1 VGRAVID
8 YLLDTDIFSLF
19 LRNDV
24 NVVRNV
30 IAHLSRS
37 IAVSIITVQEVCDGW
52 VAAIN
57 QAKTPARLAAT
68 YARLTDTINELRN
81 WSVVSFS
88 VGAITRYSALK
99 QQKLNAG
106 GNDLRI
112 ASIALELGATV
123 VTRNRRDFSRIPGL
137 VIEDWSI

>member
-1 VGRAVID
+1 VTD

-19 LRNDV
+19 LQNDM

-30 IAHLSRS
+30 VAHLSRS
-37 IAVSIITVQEVCDGW
+37 MAVSIITVQEVCDGW
-52 VAAIN
+52 AAAIN

-68 YARLTDTINELRN
+68 YARLTETIDELRN
-81 WSVVSFS
+81 WSVVSFT
-88 VGAITRYSALK
+88 VAAIGRYSLLK
-99 QQKLNAG
+99 QQKLNVG

-123 VTRNRRDFSRIPGL
+123 VTRNRRDFSRIPGV
-137 VIEDWSI
+137 VIEDWSV